1 MTWLYTAYA
10 TPPCE
15 GVPATLSGN
24 GSSTDVYN
32 EDVFKTKDI
41 YEQLSIST
49 GKLLPIQFGAMTV
62 QFPNVGFSQVY
73 EWGETYICTPK
84 GPEYRGD
91 FVVNYTGQFLYLTS
105 TSYAAYPIQSMPL
118 GIQTL
123 FSVTDGWTHP
133 YYSSKPSYV
142 FWS

>member
-1 MTWLYTAYA
+1 MAWVYTAYA

-32 EDVFKTKDI
+32 EDVFKTKD
-41 YEQLSIST
+41 YFAEMSIST

-62 QFPNVGFSQVY
+62 QFPNVGRPQVY

-91 FVVNYTGQFLYLTS
+91 FVVYYSGQYQYLHNSGFTNL
-105 TSYAAYPIQSMPL
+105 SMPL